1 MRVFLVLIL
10 AICSLGWGGE
20 ARAHAVLLETN
31 PTDRSVV
38 AQPPP
43 AIVLRFN
50 ETVQPILLQIR
61 DESGAM
67 VPADLSMIDREL
79 RIAPRIPL
87 AAGGYILSYRVTSA
101 DSHPVAGSFL
111 FAVGHAPDAWAAPSI
126 GAAAT
131 TGWAVAA
138 GINRAIFLAAS
149 LIAIG
154 GTIFWLVMGGAAPMR
169 PLVLGG
175 AGIAAVAAL
184 ASIYLQGG
192 LLLDAANLRPWET
205 ELWRIGV
212 ASTRG
217 TAALVAFGGL
227 AVVAGALFLESR
239 ERRPVAAIGTL
250 AVIASFALSGHAAT
264 ASPRWIAIPTLLF
277 HVGVVAFWLGSLMPL
292 LVVLNEPRARRL
304 AAFSRFSEIAFFVVP
319 QLVVAGS
326 ILATL
331 QIERRDAV
339 FASPYGLIF
348 AFKILLVCTL
358 LILAACNRWILM
370 PEMKEDSPGHADRFR
385 RTIWAE
391 LGIGFAILCVTAFL
405 SQTVPP
411 RSMAAHDTLVAD
423 AAREAGHTALIV
435 SGTRKAL
442 LMVTPARPG
451 RNTIRVRVF
460 GPDKRPIDPLELTL
474 DLSNPIAGI
483 EPLHRDLKPVGDSY
497 FEYAGPE
504 LGSAGRWSVRIEAL
518 VSDFE
523 KSIFETEVSIK

>member
-1 MRVFLVLIL
+1 MRILFALIL
-10 AICSLGWGGE
+10 TGLCLGWGGGV
-20 ARAHAVLLETN
+20 RAHAVLLETN
-31 PTDRSVV
+31 PADRSVV
-38 AQPPP
+38 AESPP

-50 ETVQPILLQIR
+50 EAVQPILVQVR
-61 DESGAM
+61 DENGLM
-67 VPADLSMIDREL
+67 IPADLSMVDQEL
-79 RIAPRIPL
+79 RVIPRGPL
-87 AAGGYILSYRVTSA
+87 GAGGYILSYRVTSA

-111 FAVGHAPDAWAAPSI
+111 FAVGRAPDAWAAPSI
-126 GAAAT
+126 STAAT
-131 TGWAVAA
+131 TGWAVAT
-138 GINRAIFLAAS
+138 GINRAIFLAAT

-154 GTIFWLVMGGAAPMR
+154 GTMFWLVMGGAALMR

-184 ASIYLQGG
+184 AAIYLQGG

-217 TAALVAFGGL
+217 SAALVAFGGL

-239 ERRPVAAIGTL
+239 ERRPVASIGTVV
-250 AVIASFALSGHAAT
+250 VIASFALSGHAAT

-292 LVVLNEPRARRL
+292 LSVLNEPRARRL

-319 QLVVAGS
+319 QLVVAGA

-331 QIERRDAV
+331 QIERPDAV
-339 FASPYGLIF
+339 VASPYGLIF
-348 AFKILLVCTL
+348 ALKILLVCTL
-358 LILAACNRWILM
+358 FVLAACNRWILI

-391 LGIGFAILCVTAFL
+391 IGLGFAILCVTAFL
-405 SQTVPP
+405 SQTAPP
-411 RSMAAHDTLVAD
+411 RSMAVHDTFVAD
-423 AAREAGHTALIV
+423 AARETGHTALIV

-460 GPDKRPIDPLELTL
+460 GPDGQPIDPLELTL

-497 FEYAGPE
+497 FEYAGAE
-504 LGSAGRWSVRIEAL
+504 LGSAGWWIVRIEAL

-523 KSIFETEVSIK
+523 KSVFETDVSIK